1 MSAEYEPKHV
11 QRLFNLSPQTVRN
24 YAAEFEKYFSP
35 RANPG
40 DGRHRAFTHDDVK
53 VFSLI
58 VGMSANKRSFDEI
71 RAALDA
77 GQRGDAPPVA
87 PDDMLELALS
97 PQARELLSTIDD
109 LAERLAALEA
119 RQASKEAEELETARL
134 EIRKLERQIGR
145 LEALLE
151 IERGKNKPPGE

>member
-1 MSAEYEPKHV
+1 MSADYEPKHI

-24 YAAEFEKYFSP
+24 YAADFARHLSP

-40 DGRHRAFTHDDVK
+40 DGKHRAFTQEDVR

-58 VGMSANKRSFDEI
+58 VEMNANKRSSEEI
-71 RAALDA
+71 HAALDA

-109 LAERLAALEA
+109 LADRLAALES
-119 RQASKEAEELETARL
+119 RQASKESEELEVARL

-145 LEALLE
+145 LEAMLE
-151 IERGKNKPPGE
+151 IERGKNKS